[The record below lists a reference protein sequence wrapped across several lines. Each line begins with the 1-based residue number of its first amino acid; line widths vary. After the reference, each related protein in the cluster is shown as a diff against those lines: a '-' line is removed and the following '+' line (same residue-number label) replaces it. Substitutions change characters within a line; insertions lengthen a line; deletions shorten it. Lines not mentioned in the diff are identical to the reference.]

1 MPSGSAMT
9 LRTRAVE
16 HSLARNSRAEVFSC
30 CCSSLSPKS
39 MASPRGLRSR
49 ANAREILGCAQN
61 NNKSLA
67 GFGHFEAAFGDD
79 VFLDVRGAAAD
90 HEAEREHPLVG
101 PISSVQRVIVAA
113 REH

>member
-1 MPSGSAMT
+1 MPSGSAMS
-9 LRTRAVE
+9 LRTKAVE
-16 HSLARNSRAEVFSC
+16 HSLARNSRAEAFSC

-39 MASPRGLRSR
+39 IASPRGLRFR
-49 ANAREILGCAQN
+49 AGAREIPGRAQ

-79 VFLDVRGAAAD
+79 VFLDVRGTAAD
-90 HEAEREHPLVG
+90 HQAEREHPFVG
-101 PISSVQRVIVAA
+101 PIGSVHRVTVAA